1 MEITFLSVF
10 FQVHCTE
17 LCNYYRIYIYEYIA
31 ITTLITSLGWLWSIE
46 SPRGF
51 HVWPIANCLLSGP
64 PASAIRS
71 KLGSRFIR
79 LAKGFET
86 AGHFGY
92 LGSIV
97 WAQILWATPVDVQ
110 SNLKIDVI
118 KVAWI
123 WPPPKYQQ
131 LPNVSVTNSGPIKFH
146 APPACCR
153 A

>member
-1 MEITFLSVF
+1 
-10 FQVHCTE
+10 
-17 LCNYYRIYIYEYIA
+17 
-31 ITTLITSLGWLWSIE
+31 
-46 SPRGF
+46 
-51 HVWPIANCLLSGP
+51 LSGP
-64 PASAIRS
+64 PANAICS
-71 KLGSRFIR
+71 KLGSPTSLHEWIDIRPNMAQAYSNIRFIR

-97 WAQILWATPVDVQ
+97 WAQILWATPVYVQ

-131 LPNVSVTNSGPIKFH
+131 LPNVSVTSSGPIKFQ